1 MALKNHFSVCVSVSP
16 SDGRCFSWSFHA
28 AGGRQTATGL
38 RAKNRFKIKV
48 SFVTVAPNDV
58 GICVEK
64 LFNCS
69 TEM

>member
-1 MALKNHFSVCVSVSP
+1 MALKNHFSVCASVSP
-16 SDGRCFSWSFHA
+16 SDGCCFSWSSHA
-28 AGGRQTATGL
+28 AGGRQTATGV
-38 RAKNRFKIKV
+38 RATNRFKI
-48 SFVTVAPNDV
+48 TVAPNDV